1 VIGLVDVAGFKGVV
15 LENDF
20 IRITVLP
27 EIGGKMIELR
37 NKLTSTQFL
46 LEPQNEKGNYTV
58 PEYGDSYSR
67 FDTSGFDECFPSIAS
82 TKVKIEDDEISI
94 PDHGELW
101 SRPWNYRLE
110 NDSIILSIKGRIF
123 DYTFEKRISLDG
135 GKVII
140 NYSVLNNTAKG
151 LPYIWSAHPLLK
163 VEPQAEIYLPS
174 SDYKM
179 ILDSSSDETIGLP
192 GAELPWP
199 YLKQTT
205 DYSKVQPLEFD
216 KAIKL
221 FEQNP
226 KAGFCCLYNSRKDE
240 SILFSFDHQ
249 KIKYIGLWLCYG
261 GWPANAEKKH
271 LTVALEPASGCPD
284 DLVKAVKRNS
294 YSFLQP
300 NSRNEWMLEIEL
312 LVGKPG
318 FLSGKKQTSKVY
330 SQ

>member
-1 VIGLVDVAGFKGVV
+1 M
-15 LENDF
+15 
-20 IRITVLP
+20 
-27 EIGGKMIELR
+27 EIVTPGSIQADLM
-37 NKLTSTQFL
+37 N
-46 LEPQNEKGNYTV
+46 V
-58 PEYGDSYSR
+58 PLSLQKS
-67 FDTSGFDECFPSIAS
+67 
-82 TKVKIEDDEISI
+82 KIEDDEISI

-205 DYSKVQPLEFD
+205 DYSKVTTVEFD

-226 KAGFCCLYNSRKDE
+226 KAGFCAFTIQEKMSQFVFIRSSEN
-240 SILFSFDHQ
+240 
-249 KIKYIGLWLCYG
+249 KIWGFAFVMAAGLQMLK
-261 GWPANAEKKH
+261 EK
-271 LTVALEPASGCPD
+271 
-284 DLVKAVKRNS
+284 S
-294 YSFLQP
+294 YSCSEQP
-300 NSRNEWMLEIEL
+300 ADAR
-312 LVGKPG
+312 
-318 FLSGKKQTSKVY
+318 
-330 SQ
+330 